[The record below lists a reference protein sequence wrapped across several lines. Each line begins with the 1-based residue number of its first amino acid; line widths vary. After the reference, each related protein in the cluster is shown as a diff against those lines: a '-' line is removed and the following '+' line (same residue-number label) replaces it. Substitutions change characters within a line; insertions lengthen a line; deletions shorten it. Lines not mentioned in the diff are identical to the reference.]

1 MLVFINDIILLSHIQ
16 ISWRKDL
23 TISTDNQNESL
34 IKSKSRV
41 QKHGEVFTPKKIV
54 KLMLDQPGIKE
65 ACEDL
70 TATFLEPAAGEGA
83 FLVAILERKL
93 KMVAKKF
100 NKSIKQFEN
109 YSLLALSTLYG
120 IELLE
125 DNAQACT
132 INMFQKFN
140 EFYLNQ
146 VQKYGTR
153 ANDKVLASAK
163 TIITANIEQ
172 GNFLTRKKPSGK
184 PIVFSEWKA
193 IDLDKGPTTIRVQR
207 TEYTLDDIY
216 ENALKSDGEVLKHIE
231 KLDQT
236 DFFALI
242 DSNVNVEIDSDVRQ
256 LPRYVKVRI
265 IDVYLE
271 ETEESSGQNNSIT
284 L

>member
-1 MLVFINDIILLSHIQ
+1 M
-16 ISWRKDL
+16 

-54 KLMLDQPGIKE
+54 KLMLDQSGIKE

-93 KMVAKKF
+93 KMVVKKY

-140 EFYLNQ
+140 EFYLKQ
-146 VQKYGTR
+146 TQKNEAR
-153 ANDKVLASAK
+153 INDNVLSSAK

-172 GNFLTRKKPSGK
+172 GNFLTRQKPSGK

-193 IDLDKGPTTIRVQR
+193 INLDKEPITIEVQR
-207 TEYTLDDIY
+207 TEYTLDDIF
-216 ENALKSDGEVLKHIE
+216 ENALKSDGEVLKGIE

-242 DSNVNVEIDSDVRQ
+242 DINTSVESTRDVQ
-256 LPRYVKVRI
+256 IEPKYVKAKI
-265 IDVYLE
+265 TDVYLE
-271 ETEESSGQNNSIT
+271 ETEESSG
-284 L
+284 

>member
-1 MLVFINDIILLSHIQ
+1 MLVFINDIILLNHIQ

-54 KLMLDQPGIKE
+54 KLMLDQPEIKE

-271 ETEESSGQNNSIT
+271 ETEESSG
-284 L
+284 

>member
-216 ENALKSDGEVLKHIE
+216 ENALKSDGEVLKGIE
-231 KLDQT
+231 TSNQEN
-236 DFFALI
+236 FFDLI
-242 DSNVNVEIDSDVRQ
+242 DRSTNVKSENVKSEGDLQVA
-256 LPRYVKVRI
+256 PRYVETKI

-271 ETEESSGQNNSIT
+271 EMEESSG
-284 L
+284 